1 MRFLML
7 SWRDPHNP
15 KSGGAERVTIAYL
28 AALKERGHEVYWFAN
43 QFPGG
48 SSSEVIQGVQIV
60 RGGGQGTSV
69 IEAIRWYRKQKP
81 FDLVIDQHH
90 GIPWFAPWWC
100 KTNCISYL
108 HEVLGPIWEAFYPW
122 PISMIGR
129 WQERFVHW
137 LYRKSPFW
145 VGSESTQRALHKRG
159 VRDVTVVHYGIK
171 QTPLAK
177 LEPKPFHEPLGLIA
191 VSRLA
196 PNKRIDHAILIL
208 KTLLERR
215 VQAHLTI
222 VGTGEVEGELKQL
235 AKETGLAERIL
246 FTGQLPEMEKDAQL
260 RGAHLLIHTSIREG
274 WGLNV
279 LEANAVG
286 TPAIVYP
293 VDGLV
298 DATLDEQTGIVTER
312 ETPESA
318 AERIV
323 KLLKTPE
330 KYEQFRINACE
341 RTKEFQWNYILP
353 PACEWLEKQA
363 RRS

>member
-48 SSSEVIQGVQIV
+48 NSSEVIQGVQIV

-108 HEVLGPIWEAFYPW
+108 HEVLGPIWGAFYPW

-137 LYRKSPFW
+137 LYHKCPFW
-145 VGSESTQRALHKRG
+145 VGSESTQRALQKRG
-159 VRDVTVVHYGIK
+159 VCDVTVIHYGIK
-171 QTPLAK
+171 QTPLAQ
-177 LEPKPFHEPLGLIA
+177 LEPKPLHEPLGLIA

-196 PNKRIDHAILIL
+196 PNKRIDHAI
-208 KTLLERR
+208 
-215 VQAHLTI
+215 
-222 VGTGEVEGELKQL
+222 
-235 AKETGLAERIL
+235 
-246 FTGQLPEMEKDAQL
+246 
-260 RGAHLLIHTSIREG
+260 
-274 WGLNV
+274 
-279 LEANAVG
+279 
-286 TPAIVYP
+286 
-293 VDGLV
+293 
-298 DATLDEQTGIVTER
+298 
-312 ETPESA
+312 
-318 AERIV
+318 
-323 KLLKTPE
+323 
-330 KYEQFRINACE
+330 
-341 RTKEFQWNYILP
+341 
-353 PACEWLEKQA
+353 
-363 RRS
+363 